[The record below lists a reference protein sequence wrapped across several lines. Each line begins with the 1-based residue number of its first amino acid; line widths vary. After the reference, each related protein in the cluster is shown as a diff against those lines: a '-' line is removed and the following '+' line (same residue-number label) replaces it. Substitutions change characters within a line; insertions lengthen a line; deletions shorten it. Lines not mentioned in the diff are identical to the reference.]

1 MKFSINLK
9 EISFTI
15 PFSRTEKIFKV
26 NGRVQHLLMI
36 ALSLVSLGAWF
47 FYYNQGLILAYNDAR
62 SRLNIARRVVDSLQP
77 GFAQIGSVWLP
88 LYHILELPLIWNDFF
103 WQSGIAGSVV
113 SIIAFIL
120 GGWYLLKL
128 AKLLR
133 FDLWATLL
141 SFLVYSL
148 NPNLL
153 FMQAIPMTE
162 SLLIFLS
169 IATVYY
175 VVRWVKDSDPKS
187 LIGAAFFTFLST
199 LTRYDG
205 WFLLIFTV
213 AAVAIIALK
222 RKGYKFA
229 EGNTILYITLA
240 AFGVILWFGWNW
252 LIFKD
257 PFYFALGPFSAK
269 SQQDVLEAEGRL
281 FTKGNPVYSFFLYIL
296 AVKENI
302 GVWVGLL
309 GLAGIWLFAKSKKY
323 STEIKI
329 ATGLLSVPFLFNVAS
344 LVAGHSVIHLPEIP
358 PYTWFNDRYG
368 LMVLPLF
375 AIAIGFIARRRKTA
389 FILAT
394 LILLTQNYLMYSGNK
409 VITIEDGVKG
419 ASGDFLNS
427 AGSWI
432 KENAKDGL
440 ILVAA
445 SSNDALLFKAGLP
458 LKRYI
463 TEGARLYWQQA
474 LVDPTINAEWIIMH
488 KGDLVYKNL
497 IDNPLFL
504 ENYRLVYKDEFSF
517 IYQKDENREGKL
529 TIGDL
534 P

>member
-1 MKFSINLK
+1 MKFSLNLK
-9 EISFTI
+9 EIRFTI
-15 PFSRTEKIFKV
+15 PFKQAEIAVGVNSRMQ
-26 NGRVQHLLMI
+26 RLLMAVL
-36 ALSLVSLGAWF
+36 ALISLGAWI

-88 LYHILELPLIWNDFF
+88 LYHILELPLIWNDYF

-113 SIIAFIL
+113 SMVAFIL
-120 GGWYLLKL
+120 GGWYLIKL
-128 AKLLR
+128 AKLLK
-133 FDLWATLL
+133 FDLWALIL
-141 SFLVYSL
+141 SFLVYAL

-175 VVRWVKDSDPKS
+175 VVKWAIDSNPSS

-205 WFLLIFTV
+205 WFLLIFAV
-213 AAVAIIALK
+213 AAVAVIAFK

-269 SQQDVLEAEGRL
+269 AQQDILEAEGRL
-281 FTKGNPVYSFFLYIL
+281 LTKGNPVYSFFLYIL
-296 AVKENI
+296 AVKENM
-302 GVWVGLL
+302 GMWVGLL
-309 GLAGIWLFAKSKKY
+309 GLVGIWLFLKSKKY
-323 STEIKI
+323 SAEVKI
-329 ATGLLSVPFLFNVAS
+329 AAGLLSVPFLFNVAS
-344 LVAGHSVIHLPEIP
+344 LIAGHSVIHLPELP

-389 FILAT
+389 FVLAT
-394 LILLTQNYLMYSGNK
+394 LILLIQNYLMYSENK
-409 VITIEDGVKG
+409 IITIEDGVKG

-427 AGSWI
+427 AGAWI
-432 KENAKDGL
+432 KENSKNGL

-463 TEGARLYWQQA
+463 TEGVRLYWQQA

-497 IDNPLFL
+497 IENPLFL
-504 ENYRLVYKDEFSF
+504 ENYRLVYKDEFSY
-517 IYQKDENREGKL
+517 IYQKDENREGVL
-529 TIGDL
+529 TSGEL